1 MDCLITPTIVPQF
14 YMFSEFIVLFKGP
27 KQDTNG
33 PWQANKRNIMQRDIL
48 TFDYRTALLRL
59 PGGDQP
65 ELEIK
70 FETNMSQIIMQVADP
85 TNPDVLAAHN
95 RKPHG
100 FQ

>member
-1 MDCLITPTIVPQF
+1 
-14 YMFSEFIVLFKGP
+14 MFSRFRATYRPSTRDPNAALIIVDML
-27 KQDTNG
+27 NYH
-33 PWQANKRNIMQRDIL
+33 DI
-48 TFDYRTALLRL
+48 AHLRL
-59 PGGDQP
+59 LGGDQP

-95 RKPHG
+95 RKPHS